1 MKSNHSIKLAV
12 AMAFCAPA
20 LAFATDGYFPH
31 GYGMK
36 AKGMGGAT
44 TAMASD
50 ALGGAN
56 NPAAMVWAGDRLDI
70 GLDLFSPRR
79 DISRTGS
86 SGNGTGM
93 DGSVNSG
100 SNLFAIPEFG
110 YNRMLG
116 SNMSA
121 GITVYG
127 NGGMNTDFN
136 GGQIAGGNVNAC
148 GNQGN
153 GGPGSGFN
161 FASGQAGP
169 YNLLCGAGKLGMN
182 LEQLMIAP
190 TFAMKVNN
198 DNSFGASLQIAR
210 QKFRAEGLSSFYGYT
225 SPAAGGVPF
234 ATGNNLTNRGDD
246 TSWGYGLKLGWMGK
260 MSDTVSLGAS
270 YTTKTKMGNFDKY
283 KDLFAGR
290 GYFDIPESMNLGI
303 AVKATPTVTIAADYQ
318 RINYSGI
325 RSVNNS
331 SSTAGDG
338 LPPFGGVPNS
348 LGCDTCRGFG
358 WQSVNVLKLGV
369 EYQYNPNLI
378 LRAGYNHTNNPI
390 QSRDVTFNMIAPG
403 VVKDH
408 VTLGFTYNVSK
419 ESEVTMAYMHAFK
432 NSVSGPS
439 LFNSWLG
446 DNATDK
452 IQMYENSLGIAYS
465 RKFQ

>member
-1 MKSNHSIKLAV
+1 MNRTKLA
-12 AMAFCAPA
+12 AALL
-20 LAFATDGYFPH
+20 LAFAPMGAMATDGYFAH

-36 AKGMGGAT
+36 AKGMGGAA

-50 ALGGAN
+50 AFGGAN
-56 NPAAMVWAGDRLDI
+56 NPAAMVWAGERLDV

-79 DISRTGS
+79 DVSRTGS
-86 SGNGTGM
+86 SGFGTGM

-100 SNLFAIPEFG
+100 SNLFAIPEFA
-110 YNRMLG
+110 YNKMLG
-116 SNMSA
+116 WNMSA

-136 GGQIAGGNVNAC
+136 GGQIPAVGTAC
-148 GNQGN
+148 GTQTQ
-153 GGPGSGFN
+153 GFN
-161 FASGQAGP
+161 QASQQPGP
-169 YNLLCGAGKLGMN
+169 YNLLCGAGKFGVN
-182 LEQLMIAP
+182 FEQLLIAP
-190 TFAMKVNN
+190 TFAMKVNK
-198 DNSFGASLQIAR
+198 DHSFGASLQIAR

-225 SPAAGGVPF
+225 SPAASGVAF
-234 ATGNNLTNRGDD
+234 AAGNNLTNRGDD
-246 TSWGYGLKLGWMGK
+246 ITWGYGLKLGWMGQV
-260 MSDTVSLGAS
+260 SDTVSLGAS
-270 YTTKTKMGNFDKY
+270 YTTKTKMGKFDKY
-283 KDLFAGR
+283 RDLFAGR

-303 AVKATPTVTIAADYQ
+303 AVKATPKVTIAADYQ

-325 RSVNNS
+325 RSINNS
-331 SSTAGDG
+331 SRTAGDG
-338 LPPFGGVPNS
+338 LPPFGGIPNS

-358 WQSVNVLKLGV
+358 WESVNVFKLGV
-369 EYQYNPNLI
+369 EYQYSPNLL
-378 LRAGYNHTNNPI
+378 LRAGYNHTDNPI
-390 QSRDVTFNMIAPG
+390 PSRDVTFNFLAPG

-419 ESEVTMAYMHAFK
+419 DSEVTMAYMHAFK

-452 IQMYENSLGIAYS
+452 IQMYQNSLGIAYS